1 MRTMRDD
8 LNDLNATLT
17 NPYGA
22 LFADENDIKNPYR
35 DTEPEMTMDDLDQ
48 FVKEYNSNGH
58 PNTDISI
65 LGD

>member
-1 MRTMRDD
+1 MRTMSDD

-22 LFADENDIKNPYR
+22 LYTDGEDIKNPYR
-35 DTEPEMTMDDLDQ
+35 DTEPEMTMDDLNQ

-58 PNTDISI
+58 LSSDIAI